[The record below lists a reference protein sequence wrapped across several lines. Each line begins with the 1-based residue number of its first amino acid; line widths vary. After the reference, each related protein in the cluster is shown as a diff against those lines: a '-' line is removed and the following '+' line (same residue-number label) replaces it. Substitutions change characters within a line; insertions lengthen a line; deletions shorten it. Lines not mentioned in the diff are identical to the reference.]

1 MINGAL
7 DEFFPPDTGVR
18 IIAEPGRYF
27 AETVFTLATAVI
39 AKRAIDDVDEDSGN
53 VTVILKNKFVCHS
66 CMLHAELS
74 FSLTVLF
81 FF

>member
-7 DEFFPPDTGVR
+7 DEFFPPDAGVK

-53 VTVILKNKFVCHS
+53 AIFLFQMFVCHL
-66 CMLHAELS
+66 CK
-74 FSLTVLF
+74 FTSLLDA
-81 FF
+81 